1 MGTAHLQQF
10 KLAVSQGLKGLLT
23 LGGWHEAALELSPPS
38 PPEFSVSIQT
48 SNPGGMA
55 LTGGGCLIQTQVES
69 NSCFRFEF
77 QPVFVAL
84 NKSALRF

>member
-1 MGTAHLQQF
+1 MGTAHLQRF

-23 LGGWHEAALELSPPS
+23 LGGWHVAALELFPPPS
-38 PPEFSVSIQT
+38 LVFQSRRVTLEAWLLLEAAASFK
-48 SNPGGMA
+48 
-55 LTGGGCLIQTQVES
+55 QTQVES